1 MLTSCAKFVV
11 SGIYHFVYLA
21 FSDSLYIMVAVGSLV
36 GDASN
41 ILPILTIGIS
51 G

>member
-1 MLTSCAKFVV
+1 MLKTCAKFVV
-11 SGIYHFVYLA
+11 WGFYPFVYLA

-41 ILPILTIGIS
+41 ILPIVTIGIS